1 MYNDKHIKTKI
12 NLYDTNFYGNK
23 TPTEV
28 EHYTCFSVI
37 LLDSIVNLD
46 KEYYPQIF
54 FKKFKYAVKKK
65 KMNIISEELILNQS
79 DDD

>member
-23 TPTEV
+23 TPAEV

-46 KEYYPQIF
+46 KEY
-54 FKKFKYAVKKK
+54 
-65 KMNIISEELILNQS
+65 
-79 DDD
+79 